1 MCARKKSATMSGG
14 LFVSA
19 RHSPHKRGGKMKG
32 IPDTLFRYYP
42 PNGRAVANLCGRIL
56 YFNSPKNFNDIY
68 DGRVVLCT
76 KRFAEKYGAAAAADV
91 EGKAWDGLRGRVGVV
106 CFTEHENDLRM
117 WSHYGDCSREFCLGF
132 NTLNEEL
139 FGEGRIKP
147 VKYDLP
153 GPPAVDALDLYEG
166 GLDAPLIERLYYK
179 PREWESEKEWRL
191 VAQIDGEFVFPPSML
206 KHVYF
211 GGAATMETKMR
222 LYAIVREKYPHA
234 KIYEMHPSK
243 AEYKMIPKEFNPR
256 GA

>member
-1 MCARKKSATMSGG
+1 
-14 LFVSA
+14 
-19 RHSPHKRGGKMKG
+19 MKDT
-32 IPDTLFRYYP
+32 PDMLFRYCP
-42 PNGRAVANLCGRIL
+42 PNGRAVTNLCGRIL
-56 YFNSPKNFNDIY
+56 YFNLLKNFNDIY
-68 DGRVVLCT
+68 EGRIVLCT
-76 KRFAEKYGAAAAADV
+76 KRLTEKYGTAAAADV
-91 EGKAWDGLRGRVGVV
+91 EEKAWDGLRGKVGVV

-117 WSHYGDCSREFCLGF
+117 WSHYGDHGRGFCLGF

-147 VKYDLP
+147 VKYDLS
-153 GPPAVDALDLYEG
+153 GPPVVDALDFLEG
-166 GLDAPLIERLYYK
+166 GHDGPLIERLYYK
-179 PREWESEKEWRL
+179 SKEWKSEKEWRL
-191 VAQIDGEFVFPPSML
+191 VAQIDGEFVFPASML